1 MRDFIQSKLEEIE
14 NLEVT
19 AENSDDILEDGK
31 TYFSF
36 KLYKNY
42 QDSDLNKNYT
52 YNQNLIGF
60 IKRLEKPTENTL
72 SIIDSMQNKIEEK
85 LKEINIKTSFQ
96 DVSIA
101 NGIRKTRCVGN
112 CLYNEINNEL
122 V

>member
-1 MRDFIQSKLEEIE
+1 MREFIQSKLEEIE
-14 NLEVT
+14 DLEVT
-19 AENSDDILEDGK
+19 AEDSDDILEEGK

-36 KLYKNY
+36 TLYDTYLN
-42 QDSDLNKNYT
+42 SDLDKNYT
-52 YNQNLIGF
+52 YLQSLIGF

-72 SIIDSMQNKIEEK
+72 KIIDNMEIKIKEK

-96 DVSIA
+96 DVSVA

-112 CLYNEINNEL
+112 CLYNEINNII

>member
-1 MRDFIQSKLEEIE
+1 MREYIQSKLSEISD
-14 NLEVT
+14 LEVT
-19 AENSDDILEDGK
+19 AENSDDILEKGV

-36 KLYKNY
+36 TLYQNY

-60 IKRLEKPTENTL
+60 IKRLENPTENTL
-72 SIIDSMQNKIEEK
+72 SIIDEMQKKIEKK

-96 DVSIA
+96 DVSVA
-101 NGIRKTRCVGN
+101 NGIRKTRCIGN
-112 CLYNEINNEL
+112 CIYNEINNEL

>member
-1 MRDFIQSKLEEIE
+1 MREFIQAKLEEIE
-14 NLEVT
+14 DLEVT
-19 AENSDDILEDGK
+19 PENSDDILEKGK

-36 KLYKNY
+36 TLYNNY
-42 QDSDLNKNYT
+42 INSDLNKNYT
-52 YNQNLIGF
+52 YSQNLIGF
-60 IKRLEKPTENTL
+60 IKRLENPTENTL
-72 SIIDSMQNKIEEK
+72 SIIDNMQNSIEEK

-96 DVSIA
+96 DVSVA

>member
-1 MRDFIQSKLEEIE
+1 MREFIQSKLEEIE

-19 AENSDDILEDGK
+19 TEIPDDILEEDK

-36 KLYKNY
+36 TLYKNY

-52 YNQNLIGF
+52 YSPSLIGF

-72 SIIDSMQNKIEEK
+72 AIIDSMQDKIEEK

-96 DVSIA
+96 DVSVD
-101 NGIRKTRCVGN
+101 NGIRKTRCIGD
-112 CLYNEINNEL
+112 CLYNEINNRL

>member
-1 MRDFIQSKLEEIE
+1 MRKFIQSKLEEIE
-14 NLEVT
+14 DLEVT
-19 AENSDDILEDGK
+19 SEISDDILEEGK

-36 KLYKNY
+36 TLYKNY

-72 SIIDSMQNKIEEK
+72 EIIDSMQDKIEAK

-96 DVSIA
+96 DVSVA
-101 NGIRKTRCVGN
+101 NGIRKTRCVGE
-112 CLYNEINNEL
+112 CLYNEINYEI

>member
-1 MRDFIQSKLEEIE
+1 MREFIQSKLEEIE
-14 NLEVT
+14 GLEVT

-36 KLYKNY
+36 TLYKNY
-42 QDSDLNKNYT
+42 RDSDLNKNYT
-52 YNQNLIGF
+52 YNQSLIGF

-72 SIIDSMQNKIEEK
+72 EIIDSMQDKIETK

-96 DVSIA
+96 DVSVA
-101 NGIRKTRCVGN
+101 NGIRKTRCVGE
-112 CLYNEINNEL
+112 CLYNEINYEI